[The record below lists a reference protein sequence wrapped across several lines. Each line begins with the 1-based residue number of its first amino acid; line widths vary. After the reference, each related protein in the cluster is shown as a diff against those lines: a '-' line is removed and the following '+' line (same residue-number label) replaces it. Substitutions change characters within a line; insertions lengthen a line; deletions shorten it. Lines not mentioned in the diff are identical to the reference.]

1 MSKMQ
6 SLVEL
11 YKGILAALRAQGIN
25 IIPRTHAFNE
35 RQKIWST
42 KGYSQNFMGA
52 ADTEALSKAVA
63 ALGGTEVFNVGPK
76 GKRSKVQFV
85 FA

>member
-11 YKGILAALRAQGIN
+11 YKGILAALRAQGQTEIT
-25 IIPRTHAFNE
+25 RTAVFKE

-42 KGYSQNFMGA
+42 KHYHQNHMGTI
-52 ADTEALSKAVA
+52 DTPALTKAVA
-63 ALGGTEVFNVGPK
+63 SLGGIEVFNVGPK
-76 GKRSKVQFV
+76 GKRSKVRFV